1 MNRKRLKFLLRWFA
15 LPLSIVLL
23 VLGAVTLP
31 LPLPTGIILIALGL
45 AVAAFNPRMLRFIRR
60 TRGRYPR
67 ANARIRAITPRL
79 PLFLQRILTRTDS
92 HRDKSIP

>member
-1 MNRKRLKFLLRWFA
+1 MNKKRLKFLLRWIA

-23 VLGAVTLP
+23 VLGAITLP
-31 LPLPTGIILIALGL
+31 LPIPTGVILIALGL
-45 AVAAFNPRMLRFIRR
+45 AVAAFNPRMLRLIKR

-67 ANARIRAITPRL
+67 ANAHIRAITPRL
-79 PLFLQRILTRTDS
+79 PHFIQRVLTRTDS